1 MICSNVLRVSLT
13 HVSLS
18 MLPREQRSQVRP
30 REKGFNTK
38 DKTSEEKM
46 FNFATKR
53 SSDCRLRTIQRTEA
67 QQNRKVV
74 CALAVV
80 HCSMHRGIRSTT
92 TSNTSSIFIYHF
104 HSFICQF
111 ISRDGT
117 NKPTQLLQ
125 KIMQA
130 LKHDFLTARLRFHN
144 QTKSYKPKNTLAKIV
159 QNQRDL
165 LKCKR
170 QSCFTFYSQP
180 GEKKHFEFSLMF

>member
-1 MICSNVLRVSLT
+1 MLERAASEPHSCQSVHVASWATITSTTEGKRLQNKRQDERRKNV
-13 HVSLS
+13 
-18 MLPREQRSQVRP
+18 QFCN
-30 REKGFNTK
+30 K
-38 DKTSEEKM
+38 
-46 FNFATKR
+46 
-53 SSDCRLRTIQRTEA
+53 TIQRLPIANYTKNGSSTK
-67 QQNRKVV
+67 QKSCVR
-74 CALAVV
+74 
-80 HCSMHRGIRSTT
+80 RGIRSTT

-144 QTKSYKPKNTLAKIV
+144 QTKSYEPKNTLAKIV